1 MNDAGDDREYRKRLS
16 RTIKQMQIEEQ
27 RKQIL
32 RQFLDASAYQR
43 IMNVKISNYD
53 LYLQIVNVLISFAQ
67 NGRITTKLSE
77 DQLIAIINKM
87 TTKLETKIEYK
98 HK

>member
-1 MNDAGDDREYRKRLS
+1 MNDVDDDREYRKRLS

-27 RKQIL
+27 RKQVL

-53 LYLQIVNVLISFAQ
+53 LYLQVVNILISFAQ

-87 TTKLETKIEYK
+87 TSKIETKIEYK

>member
-53 LYLQIVNVLISFAQ
+53 LYLQVVNVLISFAQ

-77 DQLIAIINKM
+77 EQLIAIINKM
-87 TTKLETKIEYK
+87 TTKTETKIEYK